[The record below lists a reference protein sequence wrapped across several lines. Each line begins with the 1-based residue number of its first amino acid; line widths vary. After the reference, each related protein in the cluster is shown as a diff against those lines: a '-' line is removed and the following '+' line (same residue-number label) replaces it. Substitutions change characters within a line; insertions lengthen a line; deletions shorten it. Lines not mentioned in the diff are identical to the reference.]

1 MYERDKHKCMMERVL
16 VFSGGIAIQI
26 RHALLIMY
34 ASDGLGQ
41 KQTNVDG
48 LNSMALHLLDL
59 VRNRVSDDHFV
70 DERSI
75 DDSRRVRREQAV
87 CGHHVDFVGTSLAK
101 HFGRSCER
109 FYVIDHILLLTHH
122 KI

>member
-1 MYERDKHKCMMERVL
+1 MIERERVL
-16 VFSGGIAIQI
+16 ILSGGIAVQI

-48 LNSMALHLLDL
+48 LDSMTLHLLDL
-59 VRNRVSDDHFV
+59 VRNGVCDDHFV
-70 DERSI
+70 DERAI
-75 DDSRRVRREQAV
+75 DDARRVRREQAV

-101 HFGRSCER
+101 HLGRSCER